1 MEMNF
6 ESVENELNTLDE
18 YSQLLSFLSTEPE
31 QHKGKKAKQ
40 KGRKIMHNELYFIYF
55 LVDDIEVAM
64 KLVRKNLDGIRDNIV
79 MAIRNLTRDLK
90 TLDQNDTNER
100 AKYLRSSIEHQLNLF
115 RKSLLTQ
122 QPQQEN

>member
-1 MEMNF
+1 
-6 ESVENELNTLDE
+6 
-18 YSQLLSFLSTEPE
+18 
-31 QHKGKKAKQ
+31 
-40 KGRKIMHNELYFIYF
+40 MHNELYFIYF

-64 KLVRKNLDGIRDNIV
+64 KLVKKNLDGIRDNIV